1 MIALKPMTNTPP
13 TSVSKYHHGDLRSQL
28 IVATTDMIR
37 QGGIGAVS
45 LRKIA
50 EKAGVSRTAPYHHFA
65 DKNDLLAA
73 VAEQGFATLTSQL
86 KASIENQSLTLE
98 QRLEQS
104 IQGYV
109 RFAVENSTQYELMF
123 GSELWRKNPSER
135 LQRTAKDSFRQY
147 ANLISRFAERGLLTE
162 GEDPLRLAQVMWAML
177 HGLVKLTHD
186 GIFVRTEDL
195 EEISHYAVVKLTK
208 MM

>member
-1 MIALKPMTNTPP
+1 MINTPP
-13 TSVSKYHHGDLRSQL
+13 ASISKYHHGDLRSQL
-28 IVATTDMIR
+28 IEATTELMR
-37 QGGIGAVS
+37 QGGVGAVS

-50 EKAGVSRTAPYHHFA
+50 EKAGVSRTAPYHHFS

-73 VAEQGFATLTSQL
+73 VAEQGFSTLTNQL
-86 KASIENQSLTLE
+86 REAIENQSLSLL

-104 IQGYV
+104 IQGYI
-109 RFAVENSTQYELMF
+109 RFAVENSTQYDLMF
-123 GSELWRKNPSER
+123 GSELWRVKPSER

-147 ANLISRFAERGLLTE
+147 ASLIASFAEQGLLSN
-162 GEDPLRLAQVMWAML
+162 GEDPLRLAQLMWAAL

-195 EEISHYAVVKLTK
+195 EEISRYAVSKLTQ

>member
-1 MIALKPMTNTPP
+1 MTNTPP
-13 TSVSKYHHGDLRSQL
+13 APLPKYHHGDLRSQL
-28 IVATTDMIR
+28 IAATAEMIR
-37 QGGIGAVS
+37 QGGVGSVS

-65 DKNDLLAA
+65 DKSDLLAA
-73 VAEQGFATLTSQL
+73 VAEQGFVTLTSQL
-86 KASIENQSLTLE
+86 REAIENPALSLV

-109 RFAVENSTQYELMF
+109 RFAVENSTEYDLMF
-123 GSELWRKNPSER
+123 GSELWRDNPSER
-135 LQRTAKDSFRQY
+135 LQRTARDSFRQY
-147 ANLISRFAERGLLTE
+147 AGLITSFSEQGLLSN
-162 GEDPLRLAQVMWAML
+162 GEDPLRLAQLMWAAL

-195 EEISHYAVVKLTK
+195 EEISRYAVVKLTQ
-208 MM
+208 MMHGITA